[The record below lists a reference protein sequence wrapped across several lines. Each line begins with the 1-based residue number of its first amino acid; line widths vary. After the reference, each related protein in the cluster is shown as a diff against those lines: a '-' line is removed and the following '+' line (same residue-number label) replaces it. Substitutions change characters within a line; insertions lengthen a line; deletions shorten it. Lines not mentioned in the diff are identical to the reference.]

1 MVPQAA
7 WGIAGVR
14 VLPDGSLVLDDP
26 ALDTRAPL
34 TAAGIDGEPFVGLRA
49 FLGAVA
55 GRRTP
60 IKLQLTG
67 PVTLGIALHGLGVP
81 VRRAFAVAGSAVRAR
96 ARSLVAAAREVAPTA
111 PLVVF
116 VDEPGLTAAMHPG
129 FPLDPNR
136 TIDLV
141 SSALATIEPHAVTGL
156 HCCGTADWRMVLHT
170 GPQILSLP
178 LDSGAVCHAG
188 ALGAFLERGGWVAWG
203 AVPTTGPLGTTPER
217 IWHGL
222 SGEWCT
228 LVYPGIAGALEQL
241 TERGAALSVATSKPQ
256 IFADRIVDH
265 FELRKYLPKVYGAEL
280 GSERTDK
287 SQLLAHALSS
297 EGLSGT
303 ARDKVVMVGDR
314 SHDIRGA
321 KAQGILSV
329 GVLWGYGTLEEL
341 GAAKP
346 NRIVIDVDDLAD
358 VVSALI

>member
-1 MVPQAA
+1 
-7 WGIAGVR
+7 
-14 VLPDGSLVLDDP
+14 
-26 ALDTRAPL
+26 
-34 TAAGIDGEPFVGLRA
+34 
-49 FLGAVA
+49 
-55 GRRTP
+55 
-60 IKLQLTG
+60 
-67 PVTLGIALHGLGVP
+67 
-81 VRRAFAVAGSAVRAR
+81 
-96 ARSLVAAAREVAPTA
+96 
-111 PLVVF
+111 
-116 VDEPGLTAAMHPG
+116 
-129 FPLDPNR
+129 
-136 TIDLV
+136 
-141 SSALATIEPHAVTGL
+141 
-156 HCCGTADWRMVLHT
+156 
-170 GPQILSLP
+170 
-178 LDSGAVCHAG
+178 
-188 ALGAFLERGGWVAWG
+188 
-203 AVPTTGPLGTTPER
+203 
-217 IWHGL
+217 
-222 SGEWCT
+222 
-228 LVYPGIAGALEQL
+228 
-241 TERGAALSVATSKPQ
+241 VATSKPQ